1 MQIKDVHVIF
11 HVLVTWFI
19 QKSGEY
25 AKKTG
30 DSDSL
35 LANNRTQLQCA
46 SEVIGNRVNWPYPHS
61 WYSDSTNL

>member
-25 AKKTG
+25 AKKTSG
-30 DSDSL
+30 SVFFEKKYIFWQTTEL
-35 LANNRTQLQCA
+35 NCNEPVRL
-46 SEVIGNRVNWPYPHS
+46 
-61 WYSDSTNL
+61 